1 MNVLNR
7 FESLMIKSGI
17 LSIWLLTLAVTSLP
31 ADDTKIFNG
40 DWEVAVAVIEGS
52 AVPADFNKMIQLK
65 MRGKQYMTSRM
76 GEVVDEGTFILEED
90 TKPAK
95 IEITGV
101 KGENAGKKILGIYKP
116 FQSDTRLLFEYLK
129 RMKSYSE
136 IINLNA
142 MFSFAFYD
150 QMNEAIPEN

>member
-1 MNVLNR
+1 VNVLNR

-101 KGENAGKKILGIYKP
+101 KGENAGKKILGIYKLEGR
-116 FQSDTRLLFEYLK
+116 DKLTIC
-129 RMKSYSE
+129 YSLE
-136 IINLNA
+136 GKA
-142 MFSFAFYD
+142 Y
-150 QMNEAIPEN
+150 PEKFDGKGPGMVLITYSRKKVK

>member
-65 MRGKQYMTSRM
+65 MRGKQ
-76 GEVVDEGTFILEED
+76 
-90 TKPAK
+90 
-95 IEITGV
+95 
-101 KGENAGKKILGIYKP
+101 
-116 FQSDTRLLFEYLK
+116 
-129 RMKSYSE
+129 
-136 IINLNA
+136 
-142 MFSFAFYD
+142 
-150 QMNEAIPEN
+150 

>member
-7 FESLMIKSGI
+7 FKSLMIKSGI

-101 KGENAGKKILGIYKP
+101 KGENAGKKILGIYKLEGR
-116 FQSDTRLLFEYLK
+116 DKLTIC
-129 RMKSYSE
+129 YSLE
-136 IINLNA
+136 GKA
-142 MFSFAFYD
+142 Y
-150 QMNEAIPEN
+150 PEKFDGKGPGMVLITYSRKKVK